1 MGSGQSIGKQLIRP
15 PGERRQTASRHF
27 DPTAVDWV
35 AVDWVVVCSGGM
47 GRLVPGWGVRVR
59 RVADESGEIRTKG
72 QRQVA
77 EAEAALSGVVSDREA
92 MVG

>member
-1 MGSGQSIGKQLIRP
+1 M
-15 PGERRQTASRHF
+15 
-27 DPTAVDWV
+27 DWL

-47 GRLVPGWGVRVR
+47 GRLGPGWAARVR

>member
-1 MGSGQSIGKQLIRP
+1 M
-15 PGERRQTASRHF
+15 
-27 DPTAVDWV
+27 DWL
-35 AVDWVVVCSGGM
+35 AVDWVVVCSVGM
-47 GRLVPGWGVRVR
+47 GRLGPGWAARVR
-59 RVADESGEIRTKG
+59 RVADESVEIRTKG